1 MPYGS
6 SPGMVIACGGVRRRA
21 RRPVWSGACG
31 IAGRRIA
38 CRRACRDIAYRHIA
52 VRFGDIRVSAVPTV
66 GHPEG
71 PSSAMPR
78 PNTRLSPTPP
88 TAVLRVVSHVNT
100 EAFYRRPSGGA
111 AKADRWAVLTPTCG
125 CRTVRAVG
133 EIAHHHVSLGIIGH
147 HRIRTYA
154 VGLTCGKMRR

>member
-88 TAVLRVVSHVNT
+88 TAVLRTYFRLYAVALH
-100 EAFYRRPSGGA
+100 ECPFGGA
-111 AKADRWAVLTPTCG
+111 AKARRWAARSPTHG
-125 CRTVRAVG
+125 AEPSGQPER
-133 EIAHHHVSLGIIGH
+133 S
-147 HRIRTYA
+147 RITTYHW
-154 VGLTCGKMRR
+154 G